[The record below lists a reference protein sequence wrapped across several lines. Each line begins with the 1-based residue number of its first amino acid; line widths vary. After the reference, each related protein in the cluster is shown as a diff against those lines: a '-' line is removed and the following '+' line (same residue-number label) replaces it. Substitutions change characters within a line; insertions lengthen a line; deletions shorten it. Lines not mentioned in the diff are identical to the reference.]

1 MAGQSLGRIASSIA
15 PDLHA
20 LFLLPLR
27 EKVSAKPTDEGS
39 MNAKAAPSLSTGR
52 GFERLR
58 NPLSVGEAVSCWCL
72 PGRPP
77 GVL

>member
-27 EKVSAKPTDEGS
+27 EKVSATPTDEGS
-39 MNAKAAPSLSTGR
+39 KNEKPRPVARPCAA
-52 GFERLR
+52 FDF
-58 NPLSVGEAVSCWCL
+58 
-72 PGRPP
+72 
-77 GVL
+77 